1 MYEEQYGENAYRCY
15 GLKGESVFETFV
27 LLIFFCSEQEE
38 WCWMME
44 LFLQFFRLPLMAR
57 TGVVFLKFTAE
68 MPYTDLLLLDSLKT
82 SG

>member
-1 MYEEQYGENAYRCY
+1 
-15 GLKGESVFETFV
+15 
-27 LLIFFCSEQEE
+27 
-38 WCWMME
+38 MME
-44 LFLQFFRLPLMAR
+44 LFLQFYRLPLMAR